1 MNLEAQVD
9 MEKGVGRLKQTKFQD
24 SMLEN
29 ITGIMACPLYILSEQ
44 IKEDSYLQVS
54 REAESQAA

>member
-1 MNLEAQVD
+1 MD